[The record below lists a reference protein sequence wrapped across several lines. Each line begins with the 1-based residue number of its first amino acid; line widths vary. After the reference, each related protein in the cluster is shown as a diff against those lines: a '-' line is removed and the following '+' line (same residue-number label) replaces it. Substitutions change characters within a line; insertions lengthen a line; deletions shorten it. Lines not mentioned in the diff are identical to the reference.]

1 MTGGEHRFWF
11 TDRRVGGSVD
21 FERLPRWTPQ
31 FWRLVETDEP
41 QDTLGL
47 SDAIALLRADLLEA
61 QAEGARQRIHFP
73 VQSMTVQLQ
82 VLATRSRDGKAGFRV
97 PLVGLEV
104 GAGLSWQRDTTQTV
118 TVVFGPP
125 VDDNGVP
132 VNVADATDQLKK

>member
-1 MTGGEHRFWF
+1 MDCLVLE
-11 TDRRVGGSVD
+11 V
-21 FERLPRWTPQ
+21 
-31 FWRLVETDEP
+31 VETDEP

-47 SDAIALLRADLLEA
+47 SDAIALLRADLLDA

-82 VLATRSRDGKAGFRV
+82 VLATRSKDGKAGFRV
-97 PLVGLEV
+97 PLVGLEI
-104 GAGLSWQRDTTQTV
+104 GAGLGWQRDTTQTV

-132 VNVADATDQLKK
+132 VNVADATDQMKK